1 MGNMSY
7 CRFRNTE
14 RDLEDCIEA
23 LQNDQISSDEEW
35 EAMKR
40 MVNLCKEFLE
50 RAEYTTFQVDDD
62 KGE

>member
-1 MGNMSY
+1 MSY

-23 LQNDQISSDEEW
+23 LQNDEISSDEEW

-40 MVNLCKEFLE
+40 MVNLCEEFLE
-50 RAEYTTFQVDDD
+50 RAEYTTF
-62 KGE
+62 K